1 MKQVSGLLLL
11 LLNCEKSEK
20 TKKQKYILLK
30 FNNEFKTA
38 LAQLPSKEKDKL
50 LWRLIKRDEL
60 LARRLEFEL
69 LAPYDAIDKRNELAE
84 LIQDKIF
91 SFVGRR
97 ERLSAILSQIRYLS
111 GDISRHVYIT
121 KDKVGEISL
130 NLVLLQVAMQLL
142 SNTSYLFGGKNTQK
156 YVVYML
162 NKLYRTCML
171 INKLH
176 IDYHIELEDDAQKLG
191 EIMQAN
197 PDLMKYVKHHKF
209 NVDWLIDFDIP
220 DDLDKIYKA
229 IKKQELLK

>member
-1 MKQVSGLLLL
+1 MIVLLLI
-11 LLNCEKSEK
+11 CEK
-20 TKKQKYILLK
+20 TKSRKTKITLKPTTLLK
-30 FNNEFKTA
+30 FNEDFKAA

-69 LAPYDAIDKRNELAE
+69 LEPYDAVDKRNELSE
-84 LIQDKIF
+84 LIQNRIF

-97 ERLSAILSQIRYLS
+97 ERLSAILSQFRYLS

-142 SNTSYLFGGKNTQK
+142 SNTSYLFGGKNSQK

-171 INKLH
+171 IKKLH
-176 IDYHIELEDDAQKLG
+176 IDYHIELEDDAKKLG
-191 EIMQAN
+191 EIMQTN
-197 PDLMKYVKHHKF
+197 LDLMKYVKHHKF
-209 NVDWLIDFDIP
+209 NVHWLLDFDIP
-220 DDLDKIYKA
+220 DDLDKYYKA
-229 IKKQELLK
+229 VKQQGLLK

>member
-1 MKQVSGLLLL
+1 M
-11 LLNCEKSEK
+11 
-20 TKKQKYILLK
+20 
-30 FNNEFKTA
+30 FNAEFKVA
-38 LAQLPSKEKDKL
+38 LAQLPSSEKDKL
-50 LWRLIKRDEL
+50 LWRLLKRDEL
-60 LARRLEFEL
+60 LARRLEYEL
-69 LAPYDAIDKRNELAE
+69 LAPYDAVDKRNELAE
-84 LIQDKIF
+84 LIQDRTVSII
-91 SFVGRR
+91 SRR
-97 ERLSAILSQIRYLS
+97 ARLAAILSQFRNLS
-111 GDISRHVYIT
+111 GDITRHVYIT

-130 NLVLLQVAMQLL
+130 NFVLLQMAMQLL
-142 SNTSYLFGGKNTQK
+142 SNPAYLFGGKNTQK

-209 NVDWLIDFDIP
+209 QVGWLIDFDIP

-229 IKKQELLK
+229 VKQQGLLK

>member
-1 MKQVSGLLLL
+1 MF
-11 LLNCEKSEK
+11 
-20 TKKQKYILLK
+20 TP
-30 FNNEFKTA
+30 EFKAA
-38 LAQLPSKEKDKL
+38 LAMLPSKEKDKL

-84 LIQDKIF
+84 QIQNIII
-91 SFVGRR
+91 SMLGRR
-97 ERLSAILSQIRYLS
+97 ERLSAILSQFRYLS
-111 GDISRHVYIT
+111 GDITRHVYIT

-130 NLVLLQVAMQLL
+130 NFVLLQVAMQLL
-142 SNTSYLFGGKNTQK
+142 NNTSYLFGGRNTQK

-171 INKLH
+171 VNKLH
-176 IDYHIELEDDAQKLG
+176 SDFHIELEDDAQKLG

-209 NVDWLIDFDIP
+209 NVNWLLDFEIP
-220 DDLDKIYKA
+220 DDLDEHYKVV
-229 IKKQELLK
+229 KQEGLLR